1 MATQQIEVKVVDKT
15 KGALRGIDNRIKK
28 VEGSLLSVNKVAGL
42 AVAALGGIGAANLAR
57 GIIATTARFEDL
69 RTTLSSVTGSL
80 QEGTKAF
87 QFVSEFATQT
97 QFGIEELS
105 VAFTKLKSN
114 GIDPTKE
121 LLTTFTDAAAV
132 TTDQLGSL

>member
-57 GIIATTARFEDL
+57 GIIA
-69 RTTLSSVTGSL
+69 
-80 QEGTKAF
+80 Q
-87 QFVSEFATQT
+87 
-97 QFGIEELS
+97 
-105 VAFTKLKSN
+105 
-114 GIDPTKE
+114 
-121 LLTTFTDAAAV
+121 LLD
-132 TTDQLGSL
+132 SKI